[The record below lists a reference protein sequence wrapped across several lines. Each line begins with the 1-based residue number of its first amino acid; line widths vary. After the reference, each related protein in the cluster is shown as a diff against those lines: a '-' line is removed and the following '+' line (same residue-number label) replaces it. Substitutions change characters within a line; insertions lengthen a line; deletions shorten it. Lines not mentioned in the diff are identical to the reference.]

1 MPDQEKQ
8 ESTLTPD
15 EQRLAALSAD
25 VRKLCAEITR
35 SAQRLSD
42 SINADARGVVLD
54 IVRLSGALAGAVHE
68 REARLAVVQRGR
80 GMPITVVGPVIRWC
94 DAQVWGVGDRSGDV
108 VSCNRM
114 LRDDG
119 TCSHSALHISH
130 YPIKPGDCPGFHNG
144 GVGRTCIRC
153 GVGNTEHF
161 GQADEVAVSERGT
174 VHRHVE
180 HFGLTGGLCDAALRD
195 DGTCSAYPTGDVES
209 PHPRR
214 RALCRKWARHP
225 SGRTMRC
232 NTEKWMDSRCPNAGN
247 HTGAPVLFEN
257 SAAETARVAYDAA
270 PKCRARSRRWTT
282 YGATCNAP
290 LNDDRSCP
298 EAHAHV

>member
-15 EQRLAALSAD
+15 EQRLAALSAE

-42 SINADARGVVLD
+42 SINADARGRALD

-80 GMPITVVGPVIRWC
+80 GTPITVVGPVIRWC
-94 DAQVWGVGDRSGDV
+94 DAHVWGIGGPYSGDV

-130 YPIKPGDCPGFHNG
+130 YPIKPDDCPGFHNG

-161 GQADEVAVSERGT
+161 GQADEVDVSERRT
-174 VHRHVE
+174 V
-180 HFGLTGGLCDAALRD
+180 LCQ
-195 DGTCSAYPTGDVES
+195 
-209 PHPRR
+209 
-214 RALCRKWARHP
+214 KWARHP

-232 NTEKWMDSRCPNAGN
+232 NTEQWMDSRCPNAGN
-247 HTGAPVLFEN
+247 HTGTPVLFEN
-257 SAAETARVAYDAA
+257 PAAETARVAYDAA